1 MPLEQN
7 LETVE
12 KSIILN
18 KIQSEYMKSIELE
31 CEYYKHKT
39 SLLEVQ
45 LLNTKI
51 ACHNLVKDIYDIT
64 KQMKYLVKEP

>member
-1 MPLEQN
+1 MPLEHK
-7 LETVE
+7 LEIM
-12 KSIILN
+12 KKPLILN

-51 ACHNLVKDIYDIT
+51 ACHNLVKDIHDIT
-64 KQMKYLVKEP
+64 KEMKYLVKEP